1 MAESLYSEQE
11 WAQFRGPTT
20 SENYNKR
27 VENLY
32 KDLVAIKNRV
42 GLLQE
47 NAYLNR
53 RRFVRDHFHIM
64 KMTEDMLARLE
75 TLEMNEEKL
84 IFSHTDQVDTDR
96 FDGTDFEILENDRLT
111 WDSQHGLMLLPRV
124 TTSSVSKVR
133 FANTNGQTLIPPSLE
148 AIATGTTGTADTPS
162 AFIDSSDIMQAIL
175 QDAGAIW
182 ERNVV
187 VDAPDVDHAE
197 VTLYMRL
204 PTDYAINE
212 DTNCI
217 IIHPYPMMGCDIV
230 DVAYSTDTSVVLNET
245 DGYTPINEDGFY
257 DGDTLSVGWVAPG
270 GWGSTDDI
278 ITNSG
283 PKAFYFDPKPVTGI
297 RIKLRQRHYW
307 IENLKY
313 VYSYGLSHL
322 DVRYDKFRE
331 TGKTIV
337 RYDMPS
343 GYTISQVGGVS
354 PNIYNVSN
362 AELDDIFS
370 YRVIWE
376 TSYDSG
382 VYTLEPVADSTRV
395 WIEVTLNKTL
405 GKGSPALARLA
416 ISPNYDFIEV
426 MH

>member
-1 MAESLYSEQE
+1 MAESLYSEKE

-32 KDLVAIKNRV
+32 KDLVAIKNRI

-53 RRFVRDHFHIM
+53 RRFVRDQFHIM
-64 KMTEDMLARLE
+64 KMAEDMLERLVI
-75 TLEMNEEKL
+75 LEISEEKL
-84 IFSHTDQVDTDR
+84 VFSHPDQVDTDR
-96 FDGTDFEILENDRLT
+96 FDGTDFEVLENDRLT
-111 WDSQHGLMLLPRV
+111 WDSQHGLILLPRM

-148 AIATGTTGTADTPS
+148 AVASGTAGTADSPS
-162 AFIDSSDIMQAIL
+162 AFVDSSDIMQAIL

-187 VDAPDVDHAE
+187 VDAPDGDHAE

-204 PTDYAINE
+204 PTDYAVNE

-217 IIHPYPMMGCDIV
+217 ILHPYPMMGCDIV

-245 DGYTPINEDGFY
+245 DGYVAVNSSGYY
-257 DGDTLSVGWVAPG
+257 DGDTLAVGWVAPG
-270 GWGSTDDI
+270 GWGSNGDI

-307 IENLKY
+307 IEDLKY
-313 VYSYGLSHL
+313 IYSYGLSHL

-331 TGKTIV
+331 TGKLIL
-337 RYDMPS
+337 RYDMPDS
-343 GYTISQVGGVS
+343 YTLSNVDNVL
-354 PNIYNVSN
+354 PEIYNVSN

-376 TSYDSG
+376 TSFDSG
-382 VYTLEPVADSTRV
+382 VYTLEPVPGSVRCWV
-395 WIEVTLNKTL
+395 EITLNKTL
-405 GKGSPALARLA
+405 GKGTPALARLT
-416 ISPNYDFIEV
+416 IEPNAS
-426 MH
+426 